1 VTAVQYAA
9 KCGEK
14 LIQAKN
20 ACAHGEWLPWLEAN
34 CRVNQRQSQRYMR
47 LAQEMP
53 QLIDSNTSHGTHFD
67 SIKTAI
73 AYLSAP
79 DDVKAEV
86 DTSAEPVTEKL
97 IKQLKADH
105 EKTLQQKAEA
115 LNQPPSSLRSSLPS
129 DSVKIFSF

>member
-1 VTAVQYAA
+1 
-9 KCGEK
+9 
-14 LIQAKN
+14 
-20 ACAHGEWLPWLEAN
+20 
-34 CRVNQRQSQRYMR
+34 MR
-47 LAQEMP
+47 LSKEMP
-53 QLIDSNTSHGTHFD
+53 EISNDNHGYHFD

-73 AYLSAP
+73 AYLSAS

-86 DTSAEPVTEKL
+86 DASTEPVTEKL

-129 DSVKIFSF
+129 DSVNLFSF